1 MQEGPYILVVED
13 NKADLFLIREAIEGA
28 QLDAQLEVIHDGE
41 TAVQY
46 IEQLER
52 DASLPCPALV
62 LIDINL
68 PRKNGAEVLRYLRNA
83 RRCSNAIVLVV
94 TSSDAAYDR
103 ERMASFGANGYFRKP
118 SDYEQFMKLGDIIK
132 GLLSAGVDGDPN
144 TSAAGDASRD
154 T

>member
-1 MQEGPYILVVED
+1 MIED

-28 QLDAQLEVIHDGE
+28 QLGARLQVIHDGE

-46 IEQLER
+46 FEQVER
-52 DASLPCPALV
+52 DASVPCPALV

-68 PRKNGAEVLRYLRNA
+68 PRKNGAEVLRYLRSTK
-83 RRCSNAIVLVV
+83 RCSDALVLVV

-118 SDYEQFMKLGDIIK
+118 SDYEQFMKLGDIIR
-132 GLLSAGVDGDPN
+132 GLLSAGSGG
-144 TSAAGDASRD
+144 TSRLES
-154 T
+154 